1 MKKTKLTTTFQRLR
15 DAGACQGGY
24 RKLAKHLGG
33 VDAYGMDKPINLLVI
48 LDSNGLDDT
57 LWCLRA
63 TEQDATKIVRLFA
76 ADCAESVLH
85 HYESL
90 VPNDDRPRK
99 AIQAAR
105 DHANGLIDD
114 AARAAAWDAARAAAW
129 AAAWDAAWAAAGAA
143 AGAAAWAAARD
154 AARDAAW
161 GAARDAAWAAA
172 WAAAR
177 DAARDAAWGAARA
190 AARDAAR
197 DAENAEAEKQRAM
210 LVRYLAADRRPANPR
225 RLAATTDSP
234 SVRPAAAGIGA

>member
-15 DAGACQGGY
+15 DAGACQDGY

-114 AARAAAWDAARAAAW
+114 AARDAARAAAW
-129 AAAWDAAWAAAGAA
+129 AAACDAAC
-143 AGAAAWAAARD
+143 D
-154 AARDAAW
+154 
-161 GAARDAAWAAA
+161 AARDAAWAAA

-177 DAARDAAWGAARA
+177 DAATAASRDAAWAA
-190 AARDAAR
+190 
-197 DAENAEAEKQRAM
+197 EKAEAEKQRAM